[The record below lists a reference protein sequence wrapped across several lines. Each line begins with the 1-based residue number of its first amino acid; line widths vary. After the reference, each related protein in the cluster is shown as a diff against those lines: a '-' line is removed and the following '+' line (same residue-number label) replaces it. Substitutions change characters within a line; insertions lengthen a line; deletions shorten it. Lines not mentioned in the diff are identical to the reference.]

1 MLKALY
7 VLKPHAFHMIYGPDE
22 QAEISRLVQVIAPP
36 QTSESIMTRP
46 DLLEQVEVIFSGWG
60 APLMDKNFLARTPNL
75 KAVFYGSGSVRSF
88 VTDDFWEKDIVLSN
102 ASAANAVPVSEYTLA
117 SILLSLKLTWRWAAA
132 SKGLTTPPTRA
143 DIPGAYGS
151 TIGMVSLGKIGRL
164 VLERLKPFH
173 VKIVVCDPFL
183 TDEAAAELN
192 VELVSLEEVFR
203 RADVVSLHTPLLPE
217 TVGMIRQEHFAAMKP
232 NSTFI
237 NTARGA
243 IVDEPGLISVLQKRP
258 DIQALLDVTYPE
270 PPVEG
275 SPLYSLP
282 NVTLTP
288 HIAGSVNDE
297 CRRMGQY
304 MIDELKCYLDGQP
317 MQWALCK
324 ESAAIL
330 A

>member
-7 VLKPHAFHMIYGPDE
+7 ILKPHAFHMIYGPAE
-22 QAEISRLVQVIAPP
+22 QAEIGRLVDVIAPH
-36 QTSESIMTRP
+36 QTSESVLKRP
-46 DLLEQVEVIFSGWG
+46 DLLAQVDIIFSGWG
-60 APLMDKNFLARTPNL
+60 APLMDRKFLEQTPNL
-75 KAVFYGSGSVRSF
+75 KAVFYGSGSVRTF
-88 VTDDFWEKDIVLSN
+88 VTDDFWAKGIVLSN
-102 ASAANAVPVSEYTLA
+102 ASAANAVPVSEFTLA

-132 SKGLTTPPTRA
+132 NKGLTTPPNRA
-143 DIPGAYGS
+143 DIPGVYGS
-151 TIGMVSLGKIGRL
+151 TVGMISLGKIGRL
-164 VLERLKPFH
+164 VLERLKPFNL
-173 VKIVVCDPFL
+173 KVVVYDPFL
-183 TDEAAAELN
+183 QEEEAAELN
-192 VELVSLEEVFR
+192 VELASLNEVFR

-217 TVGMIRQEHFAAMKP
+217 TVGMIREEHFAAMKP
-232 NSTFI
+232 NATFI

-270 PPVEG
+270 PPIEG
-275 SPLYSLP
+275 SPFYSLP

-304 MIDELKCYLDGQP
+304 MIEELKCYLSHQP
-317 MQWALCK
+317 MQWTLCK